1 MPRRLVFSA
10 TRKGFR
16 VDTFRS
22 SGPGGQNV
30 NKLET
35 GVRITHLATGL
46 KGESREERSQHA
58 NKQRA
63 FQRVCKLLVKYYTQ
77 EADAQRMLMQA
88 PAQTIRTYHEPDNRV
103 VDKACKERWTYG
115 EVVEKGDI
123 SGPLEARRFA
133 ILSGTTKE
141 G

>member
-1 MPRRLVFSA
+1 MSKTLAFSA
-10 TRKGFR
+10 TRKNFR

-35 GVRITHLATGL
+35 GVRITHIPTGL

-63 FQRVCKLLVKYYTQ
+63 FKRLCDLLVKHYTQ
-77 EADAQRMLMQA
+77 EMDHQRMLMVRQ
-88 PAQTIRTYHEPDNRV
+88 RT
-103 VDKACKERWTYG
+103 
-115 EVVEKGDI
+115 
-123 SGPLEARRFA
+123 RFA
-133 ILSGTTKE
+133 RTMSQIIASWIRHAMNAGRTWKWSARGIFLVHLRRGVWRY
-141 G
+141 

>member
-1 MPRRLVFSA
+1 MARTLIFSA
-10 TRKGFR
+10 TRKDFR

-22 SGPGGQNV
+22 GGPGGQNQ
-30 NKLET
+30 NKVES
-35 GVRITHLATGL
+35 GVRVVHIPTGL

-63 FQRVCKLLVKYYTQ
+63 FQRVCKLLVKHYTQ

-88 PAQTIRTYHEPDNRV
+88 PAHTIRTYHEPDNRV

-115 EVVEKGDI
+115 EVVEKGNI
-123 SGPLEARRFA
+123 AGPLEARRFA
-133 ILSGTTKE
+133 ILSGTTRE